1 MNGGSGRALAD
12 RQREQAATSGPPH
25 PAQAITAGPPRRR
38 WADLR
43 LRVLSAAVLAPL
55 ALGCVWLGGLPW
67 YGLVVV
73 AGLGICWEWAHMAHG
88 RAAALAAGFAYAGLA
103 VLALACLRAIPGAG
117 RGVVL
122 FLLAVVWSSDV
133 GAYVTGRL
141 FGGPRLAP
149 SISPGKTW
157 SGAAGGLASAV
168 LVGAAAAGLGW
179 GHVGL
184 VMLAAGVL
192 GIAAQIGD
200 LLESAVKRHFGVKD
214 SGRLIPGHGGLLDR
228 LDGLMAASLVAGA
241 WLWTAAWHE

>member
-1 MNGGSGRALAD
+1 M
-12 RQREQAATSGPPH
+12 P
-25 PAQAITAGPPRRR
+25 
-38 WADLR
+38 
-43 LRVLSAAVLAPL
+43 
-55 ALGCVWLGGLPW
+55 GLPFW
-67 YGLVVV
+67 HWRV
-73 AGLGICWEWAHMAHG
+73 CG
-88 RAAALAAGFAYAGLA
+88 RSPA
-103 VLALACLRAIPGAG
+103 RGA
-117 RGVVL
+117 GVVL